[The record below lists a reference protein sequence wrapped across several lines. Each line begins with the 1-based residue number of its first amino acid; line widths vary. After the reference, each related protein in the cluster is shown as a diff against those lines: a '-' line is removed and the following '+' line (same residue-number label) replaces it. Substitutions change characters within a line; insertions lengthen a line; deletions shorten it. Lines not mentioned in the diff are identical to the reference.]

1 MRRIP
6 GNSLKK
12 SPRQRRALQTIE
24 FILEAA
30 TYILEREGTH
40 RATTNRIAERAG
52 VNIASLYQYF
62 DDKDAILKTLVLF
75 KAEEHMTML
84 AQHLEDMAS
93 LDLATLIK
101 VIAHQVRKEVQDAPE
116 ALRQLLLLTPALGQM
131 DQIKALRQQAAHQ
144 IALEITRRTG
154 ASPDLATQ
162 SAFVLLHAVLG
173 VIYGFLYNNTPALSG
188 DDLEAI
194 VERMIAAHLRDL
206 GPPEQGALHEVRV

>member
-12 SPRQRRALQTIE
+12 SPRQKRALQTIE

-75 KAEEHMTML
+75 KAEEHMAML

-93 LDLATLIK
+93 LDLITLIK
-101 VIAHQVRKEVQDAPE
+101 VIAHQIRKEVQDAPE

-131 DQIKALRQQAAHQ
+131 DQIKALRQQATYL
-144 IALEITRRTG
+144 IALEMTRRTG
-154 ASPDLATQ
+154 ASPDLAMQ
-162 SAFVLLHAVLG
+162 CAFVLLYAVLG
-173 VIYGFLYNNTPALSG
+173 VIYGFLYNNTPALSW

-194 VERMIAAHLRDL
+194 VERMIVAHLRDM
-206 GPPEQGALHEVRV
+206 GAA

>member
-12 SPRQRRALQTIE
+12 SPRQKRALQTIE

-75 KAEEHMTML
+75 KAEEHMAML

-93 LDLATLIK
+93 LDLITLIK
-101 VIAHQVRKEVQDAPE
+101 VIAHQIRKEVQDAPE

-131 DQIKALRQQAAHQ
+131 DQIKALRQQATHL
-144 IALEITRRTG
+144 IALEMTRRTG
-154 ASPDLATQ
+154 ASPDLAMQ
-162 SAFVLLHAVLG
+162 CAFVLLYAVLG
-173 VIYGFLYNNTPALSG
+173 VIYGFLYNNTPALSW

-194 VERMIAAHLRDL
+194 VERMIVAHLRDM
-206 GPPEQGALHEVRV
+206 GAA